1 MASNLR
7 KRIPAGMRLEC
18 PTIFTGAYWRWHA
31 YEGESTYSKNTSIL
45 NNRANREWRKLERK
59 LYKQLAPLRYQELL
73 ELIAPDQREVIH
85 NGFYDLLHYGEAE
98 AMRCLRHL
106 LVENHLCD
114 ELLRVAMDFSL
125 VTVLTPAELFNLE
138 KKRQA
143 IRQENRR
150 KLAKKLQGLYRN
162 FRLTTKHCLEHAANA
177 PNQAPA
183 LSLAAA

>member
-7 KRIPAGMRLEC
+7 KKIPAGMRLES

-45 NNRANREWRKLERK
+45 NYGANSEWRKLERK
-59 LYKQLAPLRYQELL
+59 LYKQLAPLNYYELMT
-73 ELIAPDQREVIH
+73 LIAPDQRETIS
-85 NGFYDLLHYGEAE
+85 NGFYELEYHGEAE

-106 LVENHLCD
+106 LVENHLAD
-114 ELLRVAMDFSL
+114 ELLRVAMDFYA
-125 VTVLTPAELFNLE
+125 VTALTPAQLFNLAV
-138 KKRQA
+138 KSQVRRQK
-143 IRQENRR
+143 NKR

-162 FRLTTKHCLEHAANA
+162 FRITTKHCLEHAANA
-177 PNQAPA
+177 PNTAPA